1 MRLEKKH
8 FAAYLPYGLICE
20 VINWDAKISRYRTTI
35 SELHAVYSD
44 GSCVF
49 HDLVESE
56 QGFQSV
62 RPILRP
68 LTDLTIEIEVN
79 GEKFVPIDWLEDKYY
94 TLDLHKQ
101 CLRLLEEDGENW
113 VNQSDYMLIEY
124 LKEWHFDIF
133 GLITEGLATDAN
145 KLK

>member
-1 MRLEKKH
+1 MKLGLKH

-20 VINWDAKISRYRTTI
+20 VINWDAKISRYMTTI

-56 QGFQSV
+56 QGFESV
-62 RPILRP
+62 RPILYHKTH
-68 LTDLTIEIEVN
+68 LHNLQNEILIRW
-79 GEKFVPIDWLEDKYY
+79 GGGLSDKG
-94 TLDLHKQ
+94 KAK
-101 CLRLLEEDGENW
+101 W
-113 VNQSDYMLIEY
+113 
-124 LKEWHFDIF
+124 LKEVTDDMLYSAVNSLRYDFVKFMLENHIDIF
-133 GLITEGLATDAN
+133 GLIEEGLATDAN